1 MKKCIFIACM
11 LAVSSLN
18 AMENNEK
25 SFFSL
30 AVDSAMSL
38 MSGLF
43 QQELSAVEKLRVNKD
58 LFKRQLRLESPC
70 SECFLYGRAQRSCI
84 NERKDITKMHESCLK
99 RASHQI
105 SPLHISCCPDAFLR
119 YCYYQKLHD
128 EKQNTLFNIL
138 EDEHT
143 HLDEYNEIV
152 KNRIKGCLVARI
164 DDYSAVGAAIIARHR
179 TFKQRRIFI
188 KELFKYGFKPT
199 LKDIQLA
206 ELLLHSA
213 ITRKGHT
220 EVFMHLLYDKSD
232 ASWKVLPA
240 EIKQLTAQFLREL
253 YKKNYWLLPG
263 F

>member
-1 MKKCIFIACM
+1 MKKCIFMACM
-11 LAVSSLN
+11 LAVSSMN
-18 AMENNEK
+18 AMQDQK

-30 AVDSAMSL
+30 ALDSVTSL
-38 MSGLF
+38 VNDWF
-43 QQELSAVEKLRVNKD
+43 KVPELSVVQKACVSRDSFEK
-58 LFKRQLRLESPC
+58 QLKMEFVC
-70 SECFLYGRAQRSCI
+70 SKSFFCANMF
-84 NERKDITKMHESCLK
+84 KDITKMHEACLS
-99 RASHQI
+99 RARLEI

-128 EKQNTLFNIL
+128 EKHNKLFDIL
-138 EDEHT
+138 EDKHT
-143 HLDEYNEIV
+143 HLDEYNKKV
-152 KNRIKGCLVARI
+152 KNRIKGCLAARI
-164 DDYSAVGAAIIARHR
+164 DDYSAVGAAMIAQHR

-220 EVFMHLLYDKSD
+220 EVFIHLLHDKSD
-232 ASWKVLPA
+232 AFWKVLPA

-253 YKKNYWLLPG
+253 YKKNYWLLPEL
-263 F
+263 